1 MASPNS
7 ESKDNSL
14 TSLKLSDLKSLC
26 LDKDLKISGTK
37 SELIE
42 RLISSGLS
50 EEELGIASELPL
62 QDANEGPPIPS
73 TGLPDGWSM
82 DQWRYYGEQYL
93 ATLEKSESKD
103 LVDGKITDEQN
114 IRSDENPETKEEI
127 IEDDEGDLI
136 LDSDFSEEI
145 KESVIDDHGL
155 DEEIIEADLIE
166 EPFIEEVEDEI
177 DAIIEEESKIS
188 KVESDM
194 SIINQLKEPKVIA
207 SLIVCALLLG
217 AGFWYMYNQ
226 PKPFTPDQ
234 LRYGDEMK
242 FIVTDGNLETSGED
256 LVTYLAKML
265 GAEDKMCG
273 KLNVKFTG
281 TGNTKII
288 QGGAEEISGEPNQN
302 LLGTVRQIGP
312 YGEEWLT
319 VQKELNYELSDVD
332 IDTNTFAANNKC
344 SSLLP
349 YFALDNSM
357 SINTK
362 IWNEAQDRSALKT
375 STDYT
380 FNGAALGSGEGSVV
394 TYGVSGLGGVLPS
407 AIPGIDLIYSPV
419 VLHEF
424 LDGSLIEQGN
434 SGEKG
439 YWKWQVSEEEEVAG
453 EKAWKIIVENDY
465 VVEKCIGHA
474 RATLW
479 ATDQSPWP
487 IKQIVDVQI
496 STLDEDRTS
505 CDKSI
510 LELGA
515 EIINPDFELPQGRIS
530 LGMQLF
536 SSELISGTKLIQW
549 SSYDQRPFIG
559 SNGLSPI
566 YDWDENRSYIPDLS
580 QKRVHTLEKTIDCL
594 TQSQTSSSIV
604 NTIQS
609 NGYIWNA
616 EDNRSLDQTKWN
628 LSWVDTSSQSGWALV
643 EVSTAETGDTNCAIL
658 TTGVYDPEDSPEY
671 NKQNIPMTPSL
682 MSLESRAMESNLFPE
697 LSGNSDGLI
706 GDGNGIYRDSNIGYN
721 IFTPSNEIDT
731 ILNWLERSDGAV
743 TFEIN
748 RNWVEGGNE
757 NNVNLLM
764 DGTDG
769 RILGWAYTSV

>member
-7 ESKDNSL
+7 DSKDNSL
-14 TSLKLSDLKSLC
+14 TQLKLSDLKSLC
-26 LDKDLKISGTK
+26 LDNDLKISGTK

-50 EEELGIASELPL
+50 EEELGITSETSS
-62 QDANEGPPIPS
+62 DNVNEGPPIPS

-82 DQWRYYGEQYL
+82 EQWIYYGEQYL
-93 ATLEKSESKD
+93 ETLENTESEELIDQKISEESEIDAKKSS
-103 LVDGKITDEQN
+103 
-114 IRSDENPETKEEI
+114 ENEKEI

-136 LDSDFSEEI
+136 LDSEPIEEKNESE
-145 KESVIDDHGL
+145 VNDL
-155 DEEIIEADLIE
+155 DIEEEIIEADLIE
-166 EPFIEEVEDEI
+166 EPLIEEKENHQ
-177 DAIIEEESKIS
+177 IEEPIKLSR
-188 KVESDM
+188 VESDLGL
-194 SIINQLKEPKVIA
+194 INQLKEPKVIV

-242 FIVTDGNLETSGED
+242 FIVTDGILETSGED

-273 KLNVKFTG
+273 KLNVEFTG
-281 TGNTKII
+281 IGTTKIF

-302 LLGTVRQIGP
+302 LLGTIRQTGP

-319 VQKELNYELSDVD
+319 VQKELNYELNDVD
-332 IDTNTFAANNKC
+332 IETNTFAANNKC

-349 YFALDNSM
+349 YFALNNYM

-380 FNGAALGSGEGSVV
+380 FNGAALGNGEGSVV
-394 TYGVSGLGGVLPS
+394 TYGVSGLGGVLSS

-419 VLHEF
+419 ILHEF
-424 LDGSLIEQGN
+424 LDGSLIEQGS

-439 YWKWQVSEEEEVAG
+439 YWKWQVSEEEEVSG

-479 ATDQSPWP
+479 ATEESPWP

-515 EIINPDFELPQGRIS
+515 EIINPDFEMPQGRIS
-530 LGMQLF
+530 LGMQLL

-549 SSYDQRPFIG
+549 SSYNQRPFIG
-559 SNGLSPI
+559 SNGLSSI
-566 YDWDENRSYIPDLS
+566 YDWNQNRSHIPDLS
-580 QKRVHTLEKTIDCL
+580 QTRTHTLEKTIDCL
-594 TQSQTSSSIV
+594 TQSQTGSSIV
-604 NTIQS
+604 NAIQS

-616 EDNRSLDQTKWN
+616 KDNRSTVQTKWN
-628 LSWVDTSSQSGWALV
+628 LSWIDTSSQSGWALV
-643 EVSTAETGDTNCAIL
+643 EVSTTENDDTNCVI
-658 TTGVYDPEDSPEY
+658 TRTGVYDPDESPEY

-706 GDGNGIYRDSNIGYN
+706 GDENGIYADSNIGYN

-757 NNVNLLM
+757 KNVNLLM